1 MGAFDSAFR
10 MNFFTGPPMAAT
22 LQTGLFT
29 PVPGSRGYVN
39 GFRLVADA
47 ATATGRIATTERQ
60 QTQETWGATG
70 TLTNQG
76 VIYRRASGRH
86 MRMEVT
92 IPAGATWT
100 RASGISLEDDQ
111 GLVTAAG
118 GR

>member
-1 MGAFDSAFR
+1 
-10 MNFFTGPPMAAT
+10 MAAV

-29 PVPGSRGYVN
+29 PVPGSRAYVN

-47 ATATGRIATTERQ
+47 ATATGRIAVTERQ
-60 QTQETWGATG
+60 QTPATWLAPGGA
-70 TLTNQG
+70 LTNQG
-76 VIYRRASGRH
+76 IIHSRASGRH
-86 MRMEVT
+86 MRVEVT
-92 IPAGATWT
+92 IPAGTAWT